1 MQHFKITV
9 AVWNKG
15 VGGARGVEDTCSGS
29 LVLLRASPVLFVLA
43 LPTFTTSASPPLV
56 HREFAKERERV
67 ENRRAFMKLR
77 RQQQIE
83 RELNGYRAWI
93 DKAGEVW
100 RAAQISLRTGPAP
113 EPTAFVHV
121 GHPGQSTERCWLP
134 HQLFGFP
141 AGPSC
146 FLWGLTVPVLP
157 NTFVRPE
164 F

>member
-15 VGGARGVEDTCSGS
+15 GGGGRTRARGAPALAPSCFSALHPSPSSWRCPPS
-29 LVLLRASPVLFVLA
+29 LLLH
-43 LPTFTTSASPPLV
+43 LPLLV

-93 DKAGEVW
+93 DKAGEVR
-100 RAAQISLRTGPAP
+100 RAAQTSLQTAP
-113 EPTAFVHV
+113 CP
-121 GHPGQSTERCWLP
+121 
-134 HQLFGFP
+134 
-141 AGPSC
+141 
-146 FLWGLTVPVLP
+146 
-157 NTFVRPE
+157 
-164 F
+164 